1 MTKVTKIQAQKRK
14 GRYNVYLDGSY
25 AFPVG
30 ESTLIE
36 FRLMKGQELT
46 DAQVELIKNKENTNK
61 AYGDA
66 VNYLS
71 YELRTEKEMKD
82 YLYKK
87 EYTTPTIM
95 DVMDRLKQLNYLDDE
110 AYAQSF
116 INTQLRMSAN
126 GPKTIEQKM
135 FKKGVPQAIIADK
148 ISQIDQD
155 VLLENATEFAQKQ
168 ARKTSHASFRQQ
180 MTKLRQSLYAK
191 GFTGDVVDQ
200 AIASLDLEKDED
212 TELENLRKMIDK
224 VSHRYDNTSKLINYL
239 MGKGFSYTAI
249 KHALEDDDE

>member
-14 GRYNVYLDGSY
+14 GRYNVFLDGEY

-36 FRLMKGQELT
+36 FRLMKDLELT
-46 DAQVELIKNKENTNK
+46 DAQVTLIKNKENTNK

-71 YELRTEKEMKD
+71 YELRTEKEIKD

-95 DVMDRLKQLNYLDDE
+95 DVLDRLKELNYIDD
-110 AYAQSF
+110 ATYAQSF
-116 INTQLRMSAN
+116 INTQLRLSAN
-126 GPKTIEQKM
+126 GPKIIEQKM
-135 FKKGVPQAIIADK
+135 FKKGVPDSIIK
-148 ISQIDQD
+148 EKMSEIDQD
-155 VLLENATEFAQKQ
+155 ILLENATDFAKKQ
-168 ARKTSHASFRQQ
+168 LRKTNHGSFKQQ
-180 MTKLRQSLYAK
+180 MIKLKQSLYSK
-191 GFTGDVVDQ
+191 GYSGDITNQ
-200 AIASLDLEKDED
+200 AIESLDLEKDED
-212 TELENLRKMIDK
+212 EELDNLRKMINK

-239 MGKGFSYTAI
+239 MGKGFSYSEI
-249 KHALEDDDE
+249 KRALEED